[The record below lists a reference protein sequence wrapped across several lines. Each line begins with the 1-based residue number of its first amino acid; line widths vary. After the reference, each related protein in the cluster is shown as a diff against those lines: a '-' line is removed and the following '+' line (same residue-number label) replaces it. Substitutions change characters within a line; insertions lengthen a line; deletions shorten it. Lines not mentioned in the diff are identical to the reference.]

1 MLQLRLMQAKTS
13 ACVIALLLRVK
24 TSNGNMMLWS
34 NLCCPYLHH
43 CNQCT
48 PRSKCDAWIWPLLPA
63 FASLQSMHTPI
74 KVWCLDLTIA
84 ARIRI
89 TAINAHPD
97 QSVMLGSD
105 HCCPYS
111 HHYNQCTP
119 QLKCDA
125 WIWPLLPVFASLQS
139 MHTPIKVWCL
149 DLTIAARIRI
159 TATATRP
166 KGPERLHKQDGTPRR
181 VCLQVGTSSDKT
193 VPTLGACTRI

>member
-1 MLQLRLMQAKTS
+1 MPISGLSCPPLICFAVNARVRLKCFNCDSCKQKPLPVWLPCFWEWKQAT
-13 ACVIALLLRVK
+13 A
-24 TSNGNMMLWS
+24 
-34 NLCCPYLHH
+34 
-43 CNQCT
+43 
-48 PRSKCDAWIWPLLPA
+48 IWC
-63 FASLQSMHTPI
+63 F
-74 KVWCLDLTIA
+74 DLTFA
-84 ARIRI
+84 AHIYI

-105 HCCPYS
+105 HCCPHS
-111 HHYNQCTP
+111 HHCNQCTP
-119 QLKCDA
+119 RSKCDA